1 MSVALGAGCNFLE
14 TWCAQVSERPEPAA
28 AVRSR
33 TFLRLAHYKVAREHL
48 STTCFVTILAFCR
61 AATLKHFDSSNK
73 NIYLVFWL
81 QRRTTLS
88 EEANSKKKKHKAA
101 GNFSERK
108 VPERKRARS

>member
-1 MSVALGAGCNFLE
+1 VN
-14 TWCAQVSERPEPAA
+14 T
-28 AVRSR
+28 
-33 TFLRLAHYKVAREHL
+33 

-88 EEANSKKKKHKAA
+88 KKNTKRLEISPREK
-101 GNFSERK
+101 FQSESERG
-108 VPERKRARS
+108 RKI